1 MLSVA
6 GHKVDGVNVNPY
18 VFYNDGIKDVNNAE
32 GLTTTADI
40 KTWGDHAA
48 HYLGLVEALANTS
61 YTVKISVTAK

>member
-1 MLSVA
+1 M
-6 GHKVDGVNVNPY
+6 
-18 VFYNDGIKDVNNAE
+18 FYNDGIKDVNNAE

-48 HYLGLVEALANTS
+48 YYLGLVEALANTA